1 MQFTDRQK
9 QIIAIVKDQ
18 EPISGEAI
26 AKQFGLSKST
36 LRSDLALLT
45 MTGILDARPKV
56 GYFYT
61 GLGFDPLLGQKLSE
75 VKVAELMASPVN
87 ISAKTTVYEAITTMF
102 LYDNGSL
109 YVTDED
115 QHLQGLVS
123 RKDLL
128 RSLATKSQTESPA
141 VALIMTRMPNIV
153 VVEKDTLVLEAG
165 KLLVDH
171 KVDSLPVVNN
181 RKDYQ
186 VLGKI
191 TKSHLVEFFV
201 NTLANE
207 GDLWDKPSKYFLS
220 YLMLS
225 VKRPDRLPGRL

>member
-207 GDLWDKPSKYFLS
+207 GDL
-220 YLMLS
+220 
-225 VKRPDRLPGRL
+225 

>member
-9 QIIAIVKDQ
+9 EIIAIVKDQ

-87 ISAKTTVYEAITTMF
+87 ISAKTTVYEAITAMF

-109 YVTDED
+109 YVTDEG

-128 RSLATKSQTESPA
+128 RSLATKSQSESPA

-153 VVEKDTLVLEAG
+153 VVEKETLVLEAG

-181 RKDYQ
+181 REDYQ

-201 NTLANE
+201 NTLASE
-207 GDLWDKPSKYFLS
+207 GDL
-220 YLMLS
+220 
-225 VKRPDRLPGRL
+225 